1 MNIQKPFQF
10 IPTVRIKN
18 NIKLLFCCLVFSIN
32 CFGSN
37 HNVDLSRKILAI
49 EKRSNTIIGI
59 TAIHIEKNNMVQH
72 RGNKRFFMAST
83 IKVPIAIAFLH
94 RVDEKEDS
102 LEHVIKLDSSS
113 SVPGS
118 GSLHYLFEKKT
129 INMSMNRLIQYML
142 RNSDNSASDAVL
154 RAAGGPVY
162 VSNYMRSLGFKH
174 ILVNRSILETLMDT
188 NHVDHAYLKQ
198 PRSVASWKKIFNGI
212 PLDQKVSAWLHFERD
227 IRDTT
232 TPNDMAGLL
241 VKLYKNQILS
251 KASTTYLLGVM
262 EKCRT
267 GSTRIRA
274 LLPSNV
280 KVAHKTG
287 TWGID
292 EDRYRR
298 YPGAKNLF
306 RFASDVGI
314 ITLPKNKGHVAIAV
328 YVKSK
333 TTNDHMR
340 SRAIALASREIYNYY
355 MAQ

>member
-1 MNIQKPFQF
+1 MNTHTSSHFT
-10 IPTVRIKN
+10 PTVRIKN
-18 NIKLLFCCLVFSIN
+18 NLRFLCCLLFSVN
-32 CFGSN
+32 CFASN
-37 HNVDLSRKILAI
+37 VPSDFSKKMAAI
-49 EKRSNTIIGI
+49 EKRSNTIIGV
-59 TAIHIEKNNMVQH
+59 TAIHIEKNKMIQY

-83 IKVPIAIAFLH
+83 IKVPIAIAFMH

-102 LEHVIKLDSSS
+102 LGHVIQLDSSC

-118 GSLHYLFEKKT
+118 GSLHYLFEKKN
-129 INMSMNRLIQYML
+129 IKMSMNHLLQYML

-162 VSNYMRSLGFKH
+162 VSNYMRSLGFRH
-174 ILVNRSILETLMDT
+174 ILVNRSILEILMDT
-188 NHVDHAYLKQ
+188 NHVDHAYLKH
-198 PRSVASWKKIFNGI
+198 PRSVASWKKIFNGV

-241 VKLYKNQILS
+241 VKLYRNQVLS
-251 KASTTYLLGVM
+251 KSSTSYLLGVM

-267 GSTRIRA
+267 GRTRIKG
-274 LLPSNV
+274 LLPSNT

-292 EDRYRR
+292 EERYLR
-298 YPGAKNLF
+298 YPASKNLF

-314 ITLPKNKGHVAIAV
+314 ITLPRNKGHVAIAV
-328 YVKSK
+328 YIKSK
-333 TTNDHMR
+333 TTNDHMH
-340 SRAIALASREIYNYY
+340 SRAIALASRDVYNYF
-355 MAQ
+355 MTQ